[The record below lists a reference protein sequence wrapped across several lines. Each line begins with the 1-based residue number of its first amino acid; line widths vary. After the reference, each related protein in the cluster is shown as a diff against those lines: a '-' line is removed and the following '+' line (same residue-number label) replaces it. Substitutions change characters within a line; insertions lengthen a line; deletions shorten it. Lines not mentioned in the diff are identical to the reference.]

1 MNKKLVAPFVTWLL
15 FMVVGLS
22 GLINGIQHQDAWRVA
37 AAGISLLVS
46 SGFLYF
52 IIQHTAKKELK
63 AVRVRK

>member
-1 MNKKLVAPFVTWLL
+1 MNKKLVAPFITWLL

-22 GLINGIQHQDAWRVA
+22 GLINGIQHHEGWRIAV
-37 AAGISLLVS
+37 AGISILIS

-52 IIQHTAKKELK
+52 IIRHTAKELK

>member
-37 AAGISLLVS
+37 AAGISLIIS
-46 SGFLYF
+46 SGLLYF
-52 IIQHTAKKELK
+52 IIRNTAKELK